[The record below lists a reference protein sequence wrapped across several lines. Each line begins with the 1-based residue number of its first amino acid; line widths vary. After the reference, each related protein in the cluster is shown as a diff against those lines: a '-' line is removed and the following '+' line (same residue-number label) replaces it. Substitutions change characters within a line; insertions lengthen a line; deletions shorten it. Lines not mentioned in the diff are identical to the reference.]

1 MSPRSFAKISFFIVV
16 CGVVGFVSGQ
26 DIEDVR
32 TVEYDERI
40 MKARSEGLLWL
51 VASQQEDGSW
61 GSGRF
66 EGSVA
71 VTAQCL
77 LTVLG
82 SGSTPASGPDAV
94 AARRAAMWLLDQSDD
109 DGLIARNEAAAH
121 GPMYGHAF
129 ATLVLSESFGEVSSD
144 KAQRVLRNAAAL
156 IQKSQNDVGGWRY
169 KPIPG
174 DADLSVT
181 SAMLI
186 ALRSLSIAG
195 IEVQEEVP
203 QKAIAYIE
211 RLQNE
216 DGGFRYL
223 LEAGPSG
230 APRTAAA
237 LFALQLA
244 GVEGVVVKNGFRWL
258 DQHPLRLNSD
268 DGYAMYGLS
277 YSAAAR
283 YQRLLSTHGKN
294 AWENWYGRAA
304 RMLLEAQQAD
314 GSWSDPSCSEYGTA
328 AAISVL
334 QITDG
339 LLPIVAEQGR
349 MTNQASP

>member
-1 MSPRSFAKISFFIVV
+1 MSPRSFTNISFFIVV

-244 GVEGVVVKNGFRWL
+244 GAEGVVIDNGFRWL
-258 DQHPLRLNSD
+258 NQHPLRLNSD
-268 DGYAMYGLS
+268 DGYALYGLS

-283 YQRLLSTHGKN
+283 YQRLLSTHAKN
-294 AWENWYGRAA
+294 AWEKWYSRAT
-304 RMLLEAQQAD
+304 RMLLEAQRTD

-334 QITDG
+334 QMPNG
-339 LLPIVAEQGR
+339 LLPIVVEQGR
-349 MTNQASP
+349 MKNQVGP

>member
-1 MSPRSFAKISFFIVV
+1 MIPRFLSGLSFVMVV
-16 CGVVGFVSGQ
+16 CGVHGLALGQ
-26 DIEDVR
+26 EAEDVH
-32 TVEYDERI
+32 TIQLEKRI
-40 MKARSEGLLWL
+40 AKATGKGLVWL

-77 LTVLG
+77 LAVLG
-82 SGSTPASGPDAV
+82 SGSTPASGPDTV
-94 AARRAAMWLLDQSDD
+94 AARRAAMWLLDQSNDN
-109 DGLIARNEAAAH
+109 GLIARNEAAAH

-129 ATLVLSESFGEVSSD
+129 ATLALSESFGEVSSD
-144 KAQRVLRNAAAL
+144 KAQRVLRAAATL
-156 IQKSQNDVGGWRY
+156 IQETQNDDGGWRY
-169 KPIPG
+169 KPTPG

-186 ALRSLSIAG
+186 ALRSLSAAG
-195 IEVQEEVP
+195 VAVQEEVP
-203 QKAIAYIE
+203 QKAIAYIT

-244 GVEGVVVKNGFRWL
+244 GAEGVVIDNGFRWL
-258 DQHPLRLNSD
+258 NQHPLRLNSD
-268 DGYAMYGLS
+268 DGYALYGLS

-283 YQRLLSTHGKN
+283 YQRLLSTHAKN
-294 AWENWYGRAA
+294 AWEKWYSRAT
-304 RMLLEAQQAD
+304 RMLLEAQRTN

-334 QITDG
+334 QMPNG
-339 LLPIVAEQGR
+339 LLPIVVEQGR
-349 MTNQASP
+349 MKNQVGP